1 MVTHIS
7 PDASHV
13 TIRKKSGSGR
23 CRQAILVSCMA
34 LALFAAPS
42 LGWAGDSHKHR
53 LINQQRIQD
62 LKEKVADL
70 REKLKDHRHNGGGV
84 PGSIQTL
91 ESRVAA
97 LEAETAKMANMAS
110 FDPATLLQ
118 AMQSLQNQVTT
129 LDGKVLTLD
138 GKVTTLDGRTLT
150 AETKLGDLEKKM
162 IPGLEKYVSVNTNDM
177 NGVKGPHVVFHHV
190 NVHVQ
195 SGADTTAD
203 TTSGLGNLII
213 GYNEA
218 NPAQVRTGSHNL
230 VGGSQ
235 NGFSSYGGLVFGV
248 ANKITGTYSAV
259 VSGVS
264 NTASGTSS
272 GILSGEATTASGISS
287 GVVGGKSR
295 MATWQNATSFQGA
308 PSCTP
313 GC

>member
-7 PDASHV
+7 LDASHV
-13 TIRKKSGSGR
+13 TTMKKRGSGR
-23 CRQAILVSCMA
+23 CRQAILASCMA

-42 LGWAGDSHKHR
+42 LGLAGDSHKHR

-70 REKLKDHRHNGGGV
+70 REKLKDHRNNGGGV
-84 PGSIQTL
+84 PGSVQTL

-97 LEAETAKMANMAS
+97 LEAKVANMAS
-110 FDPATLLQ
+110 FDPETLLQ
-118 AMQSLQNQVTT
+118 AVQILQNQVTT

-138 GKVTTLDGRTLT
+138 GKVTTLDGKTL
-150 AETKLGDLEKKM
+150 AVETKLGDVEKKM
-162 IPGLEKYVSVNTNDM
+162 IPDLEKYVSVNTAEM

-195 SGADTTAD
+195 SGANTTAD
-203 TTSGLGNLII
+203 STSGLGNLII

-235 NGFSSYGGLVFGV
+235 NSFSSYGGLVFGV

-272 GILSGEATTASGISS
+272 GILSGETTTASGISS
-287 GVVGGKSR
+287 GVVGGKGR

>member
-7 PDASHV
+7 LDASHV
-13 TIRKKSGSGR
+13 TIMKKRGSGR

-70 REKLKDHRHNGGGV
+70 REKMKDHRHNGGGV
-84 PGSIQTL
+84 PGTIQNL

-97 LEAETAKMANMAS
+97 LETKVANMAS
-110 FDPATLLQ
+110 FDPETLLQ

-138 GKVTTLDGRTLT
+138 GKVTTLDGKTL
-150 AETKLGDLEKKM
+150 AVETKLGDVEKKM
-162 IPGLEKYVSVNTNDM
+162 IPGLEKYVSVNTNEM
-177 NGVKGPHVVFHHV
+177 NGVKGPHVVFSGV

-195 SGADTTAD
+195 SGNEMKTTAD

-218 NPAQVRTGSHNL
+218 NPAQVRTGSHNI

-248 ANKITGTYSAV
+248 GNRITGTYASV
-259 VSGVS
+259 VGGEN
-264 NTASGTSS
+264 NTANGTSS
-272 GILSGEATTASGISS
+272 SVL
-287 GVVGGKSR
+287 GGKTRSANW
-295 MATWQNATSFQGA
+295 MNATSFQGA
-308 PSCTP
+308 LNCSP

>member
-7 PDASHV
+7 LDASHV
-13 TIRKKSGSGR
+13 TIVKKRGSGR

-70 REKLKDHRHNGGGV
+70 REKLKDQRHNGGGV
-84 PGSIQTL
+84 PGSVQNL

-97 LEAETAKMANMAS
+97 LETKVANMAS
-110 FDPATLLQ
+110 FDPETLLQ

-138 GKVTTLDGRTLT
+138 GKVTTLDGKTLM
-150 AETKLGDLEKKM
+150 AETKMSDLEKKM

-177 NGVKGPHVVFHHV
+177 NGVKGPHIVFRGV

-218 NPAQVRTGSHNL
+218 APAQVRTGSHNL

-248 ANKITGTYSAV
+248 GNKITGTYASV
-259 VSGVS
+259 VG
-264 NTASGTSS
+264 
-272 GILSGEATTASGISS
+272 GENNTASGISS
-287 GVVGGKSR
+287 AVLGGRIRS
-295 MATWQNATSFQGA
+295 ANWLNATSFQGA
-308 PSCTP
+308 TSPSA
-313 GC
+313 GF